1 MFKDV
6 TVWLESLD
14 NVLAHTRLN
23 GAGLLDTANLFINN
37 PKIVHSQFFDLK
49 QPNEF
54 YEKLNQGTDTPRYWF
69 FRLDYLLW
77 KSWFSGEGNKKKCGL
92 QQSWQEP
99 AKDFQFRQNR
109 SVEHVYP
116 QNPEGGNNWD
126 SVTLDGFG
134 NLALISVES
143 NSGYNN
149 QIPVDKRSD
158 FKAKVEKTK
167 TQESLKLALIYS
179 YRKRVSKNG
188 RERACGYFCSGDG
201 RGCFTALSWCW
212 R

>member
-1 MFKDV
+1 M
-6 TVWLESLD
+6 
-14 NVLAHTRLN
+14 
-23 GAGLLDTANLFINN
+23 
-37 PKIVHSQFFDLK
+37 
-49 QPNEF
+49 
-54 YEKLNQGTDTPRYWF
+54 
-69 FRLDYLLW
+69 LW

-167 TQESLKLALIYS
+167 TLESLKLALIY
-179 YRKRVSKNG
+179 NG
-188 RERACGYFCSGDG
+188 DESWNWNQETAEAHQKICCDILIDSLTKKDGD
-201 RGCFTALSWCW
+201 
-212 R
+212 